1 MDTPVAPKRVFRL
14 IQLDG
19 DWYWR
24 LDFQGDEGLI
34 GIGPVLSRAE
44 AEKDANETLG
54 ES

>member
-1 MDTPVAPKRVFRL
+1 MDTPIAPRRVFRL

-34 GIGPVLSRAE
+34 GPFLSRAE
-44 AEKDANETLG
+44 AEKDANETSG
-54 ES
+54 EG

>member
-1 MDTPVAPKRVFRL
+1 MDTSLAPKRVFRL
-14 IQLDG
+14 VQFDG

-34 GIGPVLSRAE
+34 GPFLSKAE